1 MLPKESHMS
10 AVDPPLAAAQGFE
23 RPCDLP
29 FEIRSSV
36 RLHAVFREFLRAFEY
51 AQDLRTNIWDFAVE
65 LSWLR
70 RLKVT
75 NSDLRWLVGARL
87 VDHAIETTSSGD
99 ADRSF
104 KSSSRLLF
112 TKRTCFVLTS
122 KGAVLS
128 RSLWGADE
136 ERIERRPAPFRPDP
150 TLLSIAPS
158 PECVTPKWDRDRQ
171 ELRVGARVVKRFRVP
186 AASQEAILAAFEEE
200 SWPPRIDDPLPP
212 RSDQSPKRRL
222 QETIKSLNRNQR
234 HSLIRF
240 SGDGN
245 AQGVLWELIDAHDW
259 RTSS

>member
-1 MLPKESHMS
+1 MS
-10 AVDPPLAAAQGFE
+10 PIDPPPATAQCDE
-23 RPCDLP
+23 RRCDLP

-36 RLHAVFREFLRAFEY
+36 RLHAAFQEFLRAFEY
-51 AQDLRTNIWDFAVE
+51 SQDLHSDLWDFAVE

-87 VDHAIETTSSGD
+87 VDYAVETTSPGD
-99 ADRSF
+99 THRSF
-104 KSSSRLLF
+104 KSLPRLIF
-112 TKRTCFVLTS
+112 TRRTCFVLTT
-122 KGAVLS
+122 KGAMLS
-128 RSLWGADE
+128 RSIWGSE
-136 ERIERRPAPFRPDP
+136 EDVVERRRSSFYADA
-150 TLLSIAPS
+150 TLLSIVP
-158 PECVTPKWDRDRQ
+158 PTELVTPKWDRDRQ
-171 ELRVGARVVKRFRVP
+171 ELRVGSKVVKRFRVP

-245 AQGVLWELIDAHDW
+245 AQGVLWELVGEGDW
-259 RTSS
+259 RKRS